1 MFIIIDYESD
11 EDFVQNSARG
21 PPARIVRHSPG
32 VLPGADE
39 FLILLFKNSK
49 SAGSL
54 Y

>member
-11 EDFVQNSARG
+11 EDFCAEFRAW
-21 PPARIVRHSPG
+21 PARADRSALSRI
-32 VLPGADE
+32 LPGADE